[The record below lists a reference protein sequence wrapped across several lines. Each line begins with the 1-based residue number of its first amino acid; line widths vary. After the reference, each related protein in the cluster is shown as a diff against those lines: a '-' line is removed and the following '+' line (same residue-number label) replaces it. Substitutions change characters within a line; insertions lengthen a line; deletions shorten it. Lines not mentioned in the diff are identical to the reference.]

1 MNTEWRQGVQKKEEE
16 VEEEVLEVEVPAVE
30 KLKEVLSTLSNTLS
44 EGFGVWGE
52 NNVS

>member
-16 VEEEVLEVEVPAVE
+16 VEEEVLEVEVPAIE
-30 KLKEVLSTLSNTLS
+30 KLKSIEHLVKHLVR
-44 EGFGVWGE
+44 GVWGE